1 MYDLSAENETMNMQ
15 VVDRAVKI
23 LGGDV
28 RFP

>member
-1 MYDLSAENETMNMQ
+1 MRDLSTEIEVINMQ